1 MLYIKVLWFP
11 HYMRLRQFTG
21 FNPVLIPRYQ
31 ITHPSLPPL
40 PSNPLLL
47 LTPATQTTQIL
58 AFRAHR
64 QVNSSGFFYSGEVG
78 GRGGRTPA
86 SKKLGVFL
94 LGGRRGGIETLW
106 WFSLINIDNLK
117 NRKRGWVLALRFKA
131 LCCFKVLFG
140 SQYRLLTPL

>member
-1 MLYIKVLWFP
+1 
-11 HYMRLRQFTG
+11 MRLRQFTG

-78 GRGGRTPA
+78 GRGGELRQVK
-86 SKKLGVFL
+86 SSGFSYSGEGGGELKLFDDSVWS
-94 LGGRRGGIETLW
+94 I
-106 WFSLINIDNLK
+106 LI
-117 NRKRGWVLALRFKA
+117 
-131 LCCFKVLFG
+131 
-140 SQYRLLTPL
+140 T